1 MSWTNQLDINP
12 IPFLS
17 KAENPALVYFV
28 DQDLLN
34 KKVNNIEVLWNLPE
48 PAKLIRKQLA
58 NGSWKYPGKTSDKRL
73 VYNHDLLETFRNLRY
88 LVEKYG
94 FTRKNPTLS
103 RAAEYVF
110 SCQTDEGDVR
120 GILANQYMPYYMA
133 AIFELLIKAGYEKDE
148 RLIKGMQWL
157 FNMRQEDGGW
167 IIPLQVYKITYIY
180 KVAEEEPIPPD
191 RTKPFSHLA
200 TGMILRAF
208 NAHSEYCK
216 KSEIIRAAELLK
228 SRIFQPDAYNDHKA
242 KIYWTKFQFP
252 FWWTDLL
259 SVLDSLFKLGF
270 SRADKDV
277 AKGLKWLIHNQ
288 PASGLWKAY
297 YEKRPEMDLWVSL
310 AVCRI
315 LKNYF
320 GS

>member
-1 MSWTNQLDINP
+1 MQWFDQLKINP
-12 IPFLS
+12 VLALL
-17 KAENPALVYFV
+17 KADNPALVYFAER
-28 DQDLLN
+28 DLLDSKA
-34 KKVNNIEVLWNLPE
+34 KKVEVLWNLPE

-58 NGSWKYPGKTSDKRL
+58 NGSWKYPGKTSDKGL

-94 FTRKNPTLS
+94 FTRKHPTLS

-110 SCQTDEGDVR
+110 SCQTDEGDIR

-133 AIFELLIKAGYEKDE
+133 AILELLIKAGYEKDE
-148 RLIKGMQWL
+148 RLVKGMQWL
-157 FNMRQEDGGW
+157 FDMRQEDGGW

-180 KVAEEEPIPPD
+180 QVAEKDPIPPD
-191 RTKPFSHLA
+191 RKKPFSHLA

-208 NAHSEYCK
+208 AAHPDYCRK
-216 KSEIIRAAELLK
+216 PEIKRAGELLK

-242 KIYWTKFQFP
+242 KEYWTKFQFP

-259 SVLDSLFKLGF
+259 SALDSLFKLGF
-270 SRADKDV
+270 TRADADV
-277 AKGLKWLIHNQ
+277 TKGLQWLIHNQ
-288 PASGLWKAY
+288 PASGLWKAC
-297 YEKRPEMDLWVSL
+297 YEKRPDMDLWVSL